1 MLVQKL
7 IDAISMTYGNMKGF
21 VSIVPLLE
29 EEFDTTKETYTL
41 KITAQK
47 ENYTARYE
55 IEVSRASG
63 NMPALYL
70 SGTGSVGSYGVCP
83 FAYSEYQ
90 GFYTLWCSLGLFQG
104 TSLIEQNIS
113 FTLKNSSGDTN
124 IFNVDFPDA
133 GARFV
138 RVANST
144 NSTVNSDL
152 SIIIEA
158 DFPIFGGPVEMLEE
172 MADRTYYYWSE
183 QPTYSGYVNECV
195 YNGDYTNV
203 DLALNAHGSQ
213 PEEINEDKIYFINNS
228 LKVNGSIASGS
239 SKAYRFKIDKYS
251 RIGLY
256 TELPHGNDKQP
267 NMVLKISGTKPFKW
281 NIPTNNTW
289 TEARTLPSNA
299 VNYQY
304 NANNSW
310 TDFYSGDI
318 CYANLSTNIKIFSSE
333 EALDEYFETGDAND
347 AINGGDDDGGKESE
361 IGGKLDATD
370 IPTTTP
376 GLSGTG
382 SYVYALSLANLKS
395 IISDCLY
402 VTDNDVIDALK
413 EGLWLWGNNPID
425 FLIDCYYVPFSLSQ
439 FYTLGSAGVK
449 FGTYAFPNAGTFPI
463 VTDANGNRIVLFNTF
478 FSRIYG
484 DWRDFAYVSYDLYL
498 PFLGFVPLDVNKYMD
513 KTVKCEMM
521 FDVTTHNLRYYLY
534 ANGIVTDRFDASVG
548 INLPLMAT
556 DQVNKAK
563 MDIQNTKDTVNAGI
577 NAVKAL
583 AEGNVGSSISGIMD
597 LAQGMASV
605 MGQKTPE
612 RVVGGFSSSMNIYD
626 IKYAYLRIT
635 ENKHLFPNN
644 LNGVYNYPS
653 YYIGTLDAL
662 SGYCEIEDIQLKSN
676 CSENEY
682 NEIKNILKGGV
693 IF

>member
-1 MLVQKL
+1 MK
-7 IDAISMTYGNMKGF
+7 IMKMADAIGNYGACAGF
-21 VSIVPLLE
+21 VTVAPLQE
-29 EEFDTTKETYTL
+29 ESFDQTKETYTL
-41 KITAQK
+41 KLTAQRG
-47 ENYTARYE
+47 ESVARYE
-55 IEVSRASG
+55 IEVTRSG
-63 NMPALYL
+63 DILPALL
-70 SGTGSVGSYGVCP
+70 LVPGPVGPYGECP
-83 FAYSEYQ
+83 FSYTEYSGVYAFSFSVAFAQ
-90 GFYTLWCSLGLFQG
+90 GSNPNNTNVYFSLK
-104 TSLIEQNIS
+104 S
-113 FTLKNSSGDTN
+113 SSGDTDN
-124 IFNVDFPDA
+124 LRLTI
-133 GARFV
+133 
-138 RVANST
+138 
-144 NSTVNSDL
+144 SDTAL
-152 SIIIEA
+152 SIWSNTMLDFAADVNVTIDA
-158 DFPIFGGPVEMLEE
+158 DFPIFAGPVELYEE
-172 MADRTYYYWSE
+172 TANATYNYWSE
-183 QPTYSGYVNECV
+183 RATFQGYVNEIV
-195 YNGDYTNV
+195 YNDDLTHI
-203 DLALNAHGSQ
+203 DLALNSHDSQ
-213 PEEINEDKIYFINNS
+213 PEEIEEDKIYFINNS

-256 TELPHGNDKQP
+256 CDLPHGNDKNP
-267 NMVLKISGTKPFKW
+267 NMVLKISGSKPFKW

-289 TEARTLPSNA
+289 TETSSLPSGA

-310 TDFYSGDI
+310 TDFSNGDI

-333 EALDEYFETGDAND
+333 EALDDYFDTGNTND
-347 AINGGDDDGGKESE
+347 AINGGDDDGGKESD
-361 IGGKLDATD
+361 IGGKLDSTD

-382 SYVYALSLANLKS
+382 SYVYALSLTNLKT

-425 FLIDCYYVPFSLSQ
+425 FLIDCYYIPFSLSQ

-463 VTDANGNRIVLFNTF
+463 VTDANGNRITLFNTF

-513 KTVKCEMM
+513 RTVKCEMM

-534 ANGIVTDRFDASVG
+534 ANGVVTDRFDASVG

-577 NAVKAL
+577 NTVGAL
-583 AEGNVGSSISGIMD
+583 AAGKVASSISGIMD

-612 RVVGGFSSSMNIYD
+612 KVVGGFSSSMNIYD

-635 ENKHLFPNN
+635 ENKHLVPNN

-676 CSENEY
+676 CSEYEY
-682 NEIKNILKGGV
+682 NEIKTLLKGGV

>member
-1 MLVQKL
+1 MNVEKL
-7 IDAISMTYGNMKGF
+7 IDVQDMTYGNVCGYIQ
-21 VSIVPLLE
+21 VAPLQE
-29 EEFDTTKETYTL
+29 EQFDPEKDYYTL
-41 KITAQK
+41 KVRVQYGDSLEARAEIKVTSTTGNNLPALILKGLQYGQCPFSF
-47 ENYTARYE
+47 YTGYDYFVIPFNLSWYGGSQYQNPGVNYE
-55 IEVSRASG
+55 IV
-63 NMPALYL
+63 N
-70 SGTGSVGSYGVCP
+70 V
-83 FAYSEYQ
+83 
-90 GFYTLWCSLGLFQG
+90 
-104 TSLIEQNIS
+104 TS
-113 FTLKNSSGDTN
+113 
-124 IFNVDFPDA
+124 DA
-133 GARFV
+133 GIDFYDGS
-138 RVANST
+138 RVALAAERLY
-144 NSTVNSDL
+144 VNSEVL
-152 SIIIEA
+152 ITIEA
-158 DFPIFGGPVEMLEE
+158 DFPIFGGPVDVLEE
-172 MADRTYYYWSE
+172 TASTTFYYYSE
-183 QPTYSGYVNECV
+183 NPTFQGYVNEV
-195 YNGDYTNV
+195 LYNGDLTNI

-213 PEEINEDKIYFINNS
+213 PEEIDEDKIYFINNS
-228 LKVNGSIASGS
+228 LKVNRSIVSGS

-256 TELPHGNDKQP
+256 CDLPHGNDKQS

-289 TEARTLPSNA
+289 TEATSLPSGA
-299 VNYQY
+299 INYQY
-304 NANNSW
+304 NANSSW
-310 TDFYSGDI
+310 TDFATGDI

-333 EALDEYFETGDAND
+333 EALDEYFDTGDAND
-347 AINGGDDDGGKESE
+347 AINGGDDDGGKESD
-361 IGGKLDATD
+361 IGGKLDSTD

-382 SYVYALSLANLKS
+382 SYVYALSLTNLKT

-413 EGLWLWGNNPID
+413 GGLWLWGNNPID
-425 FLIDCYYVPFSLSQ
+425 FLIDCYYVPFSLSH

-484 DWRDFAYVSYDLYL
+484 DWRDFAYVTYDLYL

-513 KTVKCEMM
+513 KNVKCEMM

-534 ANGIVTDRFDASVG
+534 ADGIVTDRFDASVG

-577 NAVKAL
+577 GVVGSLAV
-583 AEGNVGSSISGIMD
+583 GNVGGSISGIMD

-612 RVVGGFSSSMNIYD
+612 KVVGGFSSSMNIYD

-635 ENKHLFPNN
+635 ENKHLVPNN
-644 LNGVYNYPS
+644 LHGVYNYPS

-676 CSENEY
+676 CSEYEY

>member
-1 MLVQKL
+1 MQTEKL
-7 IDAISMTYGNMKGF
+7 IDVQDMIFGNLGAY
-21 VSIVPLLE
+21 VRVVPLQE
-29 EEFDTTKETYTL
+29 ETFDPNKDYYTL
-41 KITAQK
+41 KVHVQYGDT
-47 ENYTARYE
+47 YE
-55 IEVSRASG
+55 LRAEIRVTTTTG
-63 NMPALYL
+63 HNMPALIL
-70 SGTGSVGSYGVCP
+70 KGTQYGQCP
-83 FAYSEYQ
+83 FAFIQNNDYY
-90 GFYTLWCSLGLFQG
+90 FFP
-104 TSLIEQNIS
+104 TSLTWFGGSQFQNSGVIYEIIS
-113 FTLKNSSGDTN
+113 QTGDIDDINIYDGSRVGIQAKKLYAASEVMITL
-124 IFNVDFPDA
+124 
-133 GARFV
+133 
-138 RVANST
+138 
-144 NSTVNSDL
+144 
-152 SIIIEA
+152 EA
-158 DFPIFGGPVEMLEE
+158 DFPIFGGPVDVLEE
-172 MADRTYYYWSE
+172 TANITYYYYSE
-183 QPTYSGYVNECV
+183 NPTFQGYVNEV
-195 YNGDYTNV
+195 LYNGDLTNI

-213 PEEINEDKIYFINNS
+213 PAEINEDKIYYINNS

-256 TELPHGNDKQP
+256 CDLPHENDKNP
-267 NMVLKISGTKPFKW
+267 NMVLKISGSKPFKW

-289 TEARTLPSNA
+289 TEASTLPSNA
-299 VNYQY
+299 VDYQY

-310 TDFYSGDI
+310 TDFTTGDI

-333 EALDEYFETGDAND
+333 EALDEYFDTGDAND
-347 AINGGDDDGGKESE
+347 AINGGDDDGGKESD
-361 IGGKLDATD
+361 IGGKLDSTD

-382 SYVYALSLANLKS
+382 SYVYALSLTNLKT

-425 FLIDCYYVPFSLSQ
+425 FLIDCYYIPFSLSQ

-463 VTDANGNRIVLFNTF
+463 VTDANGNRIILFNTF

-534 ANGIVTDRFDASVG
+534 ANGVVTDRFDASVG

-563 MDIQNTKDTVNAGI
+563 MDIQNTKDTINAGI
-577 NAVKAL
+577 NTVGAL
-583 AEGNVGSSISGIMD
+583 AAGNVASSISGIMD
-597 LAQGMASV
+597 VAQGMASV

-612 RVVGGFSSSMNIYD
+612 KVVGGFSSSMNIYD

-635 ENKHLFPNN
+635 ENKHLVPNN
-644 LNGVYNYPS
+644 LHGVYNYPS

-676 CSENEY
+676 CSEYEY
-682 NEIKNILKGGV
+682 NEIKTLLKGGV